1 MNSVKINDK
10 IFHYIKKTLF
20 LAHFWSIFPIFWA
33 KIFSLENTALSPT
46 ALDGFI
52 ANKLFKESILR
63 SENSLHHKRLCFSS
77 LILQKHIELM
87 ESLKLH

>member
-1 MNSVKINDK
+1 MTKFFI
-10 IFHYIKKTLF
+10 ILKKNLF
-20 LAHFWSIFPIFWA
+20 LAHFWSIFPIFLG
-33 KIFSLENTALSPT
+33 KNIFSGKPALSPT